1 MLVATESYPTYQKT
15 VVSEISALE
24 RKVEL
29 LIQQQKDAR
38 AEVQQLKAENA
49 RLKEVVGQRDEQIE
63 HFQKTI
69 KINKIANHTV
79 ADKTETTELKRTINE
94 YIKKID
100 RCIAQLSQ

>member
-1 MLVATESYPTYQKT
+1 MLVATEGAATYQNS
-15 VVSEISALE
+15 VMSEISALE

-29 LIQQQKDAR
+29 LIQQQKDVR
-38 AEVQQLKAENA
+38 AEIQQLKDENT
-49 RLKEVVGQRDEQIE
+49 RLKETVDQKDEQIA
-63 HFQKTI
+63 HFQNTI

-79 ADKTETTELKRTINE
+79 ADKNETTELKRTINE

>member
-1 MLVATESYPTYQKT
+1 MLVATEGAATYQSS
-15 VVSEISALE
+15 VLSEISALE

-29 LIQQQKDAR
+29 LIQQQKEAR
-38 AEVQQLKAENA
+38 AEIQQLRDDNV
-49 RLKEVVGQRDEQIE
+49 RLKSVISQKDEQMA
-63 HFQKTI
+63 HFQNTI

-79 ADKTETTELKRTINE
+79 ADKSETTELKRTISE

>member
-1 MLVATESYPTYQKT
+1 MLVATEDHPTYQKT
-15 VVSEISALE
+15 VVSEIAALE

-29 LIQQQKDAR
+29 LIRLQKDTQAQ
-38 AEVQQLKAENA
+38 VQQLQEENT
-49 RLKEVVGQRDEQIE
+49 RLKQTVSQRDEQVA

-69 KINKIANHTV
+69 KINKIASHTV
-79 ADKTETTELKRTINE
+79 ADKNETTELKRTINE

>member
-1 MLVATESYPTYQKT
+1 MLVATENQSTYQKT
-15 VVSEISALE
+15 VISEIAALE

-29 LIQQQKDAR
+29 LIRQQKDTQ
-38 AEVQQLKAENA
+38 AEVMQLKKENA
-49 RLKEVVGQRDEQIE
+49 RLKESVSQRDEQIE

-79 ADKTETTELKRTINE
+79 ADKSETTELKRTVNE

-100 RCIAQLSQ
+100 KCIAQLSQ

>member
-1 MLVATESYPTYQKT
+1 MLVATEGAATYQNS
-15 VVSEISALE
+15 VMSEISALE

-29 LIQQQKDAR
+29 LIQQQKDVR
-38 AEVQQLKAENA
+38 AEIQQLKDENT
-49 RLKEVVGQRDEQIE
+49 RLKETMGQKDEQIA
-63 HFQKTI
+63 HFQNTI

-79 ADKTETTELKRTINE
+79 ADKNETTELKRTINE

>member
-1 MLVATESYPTYQKT
+1 MLVATEGAATYQNT
-15 VVSEISALE
+15 VMSEISALE

-29 LIQQQKDAR
+29 LIQQQKEAR
-38 AEVQQLKAENA
+38 AEIQQLKDENT
-49 RLKEVVGQRDEQIE
+49 RLKSTISQKDEQIAD
-63 HFQKTI
+63 FQNTI

-79 ADKTETTELKRTINE
+79 ADKSETTELKRTINE

>member
-1 MLVATESYPTYQKT
+1 MLVASESRPTYQKT
-15 VVSEISALE
+15 VVSEIASLE

-29 LIQQQKDAR
+29 LIQQQKAAQ
-38 AEVQQLKAENA
+38 AEVQQLRAENV
-49 RLKEVVGQRDEQIE
+49 RLQESISQRDEQIE

-79 ADKTETTELKRTINE
+79 ADKSETTELKRTINE

-100 RCIAQLSQ
+100 KCIAQLSQ

>member
-1 MLVATESYPTYQKT
+1 MLVASESRPTYQKT
-15 VVSEISALE
+15 VVSEIASLE

-29 LIQQQKDAR
+29 LIQQQKAAQ
-38 AEVQQLKAENA
+38 AEVQQLRAENT
-49 RLKEVVGQRDEQIE
+49 RLQESISQRDEQID

-79 ADKTETTELKRTINE
+79 ADKSETTELKRTINE

-100 RCIAQLSQ
+100 KCIAQLSQ

>member
-1 MLVATESYPTYQKT
+1 MLVATEGAATYQQS
-15 VVSEISALE
+15 VLSEISALE

-38 AEVQQLKAENA
+38 AEIQQLKNDNA
-49 RLKEVVGQRDEQIE
+49 RLQSVVSQKDEQITR
-63 HFQKTI
+63 FQNTI

-79 ADKTETTELKRTINE
+79 ADKSETTELKRTINE